1 LRTISIKD
9 ALNLE
14 DVVFIDARTPKEYEE
29 DHILDSINLPILN
42 NEEHADI
49 GTIYKQQGK
58 VQAINKGF
66 DYVGYKLKYM
76 YSTIEGLSNKY
87 KNIVIYC
94 ARGGMRSKSL
104 VSFFDSLGL
113 NIYQLEGGYK
123 SYRNFVINYLDTVM
137 DEKKFIVLHGL
148 TGVGKTDM
156 LKLLEKERLDIV
168 DLEDMASNSG
178 SVFGYITFDK
188 KPPTQKEFETKIFE
202 KLYYSKSNYIFIE
215 SESKRVGHVSV
226 PLPIYNSMT
235 QDSIHLLLE
244 CSIKTRVDRLTKD
257 YVYSEYKDKKE
268 LVDCINRFRKRLG
281 HEKIDKLIE
290 MFNNGKYEEVI
301 EEYLVDYYDP
311 LYNHSVK
318 QYTYDMI
325 INADD
330 INKALQKVINF
341 TKDAMRGEQVC

>member
-1 LRTISIKD
+1 MKIINIEN

-42 NEEHADI
+42 DEEHADI

-58 VQAINKGF
+58 SQAINKGF

-76 YSTIEGLSNKY
+76 YSAIEGLSNKY

-113 NIYQLEGGYK
+113 NLYQLEGGYK

-137 DEKKFIVLHGL
+137 NEKKFIMLHGL

-156 LKLLEKERLDIV
+156 LKLLEKDGLDIV

-202 KLYYSKSNYIFIE
+202 KLYYAKSNYIFIE
-215 SESKRVGHVSV
+215 SESKRVGHVSI
-226 PLPIYNSMT
+226 PESIYNSMT
-235 QDSIHLLLE
+235 QDAIHLLLE
-244 CSIKTRVDRLTKD
+244 ASIKSRVDRLARD
-257 YVYSEYKDKKE
+257 YVYSDCKDKNE
-268 LVDCINRFRKRLG
+268 LLECINRFRKRLG
-281 HEKIDKLIE
+281 HEKVNKFME
-290 MFNNGKYEEVI
+290 MFNNEKYEEVI
-301 EEYLVDYYDP
+301 KEYLVDYYDP

-318 QYTYDMI
+318 KYTYDMI
-325 INADD
+325 INTED
-330 INKALQKVINF
+330 IDKGLQKIINF
-341 TKDAMRGEQVC
+341 TKDAMRGDQVC